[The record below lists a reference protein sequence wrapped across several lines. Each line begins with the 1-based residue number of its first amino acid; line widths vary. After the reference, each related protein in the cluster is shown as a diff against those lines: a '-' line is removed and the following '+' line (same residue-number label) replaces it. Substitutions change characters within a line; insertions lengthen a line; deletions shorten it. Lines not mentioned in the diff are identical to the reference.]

1 MIEYIE
7 SYYAPSF
14 YMLHPDK
21 KFYSDWCVN
30 NKLKIIFITI
40 NKCAST
46 SLKEYLS
53 YKKFD
58 IIDSNIIDYNYI
70 ICKMLNSFNFYSVIR
85 NPKDRYISGLN
96 EFMCSTRSNCDKQ
109 KFVENN
115 IKNNKFIF
123 DEHLLPQDLS
133 LHKILKY
140 NKKLILLKMD
150 NSLSK
155 KIPQILND
163 NSLMPTIDP
172 YKDRK
177 IMNLNFCIEMY
188 EQYCKKNIEF
198 CELYKKDFELYNISI

>member
-14 YMLHPDK
+14 YMLHTDK

-96 EFMCSTRSNCDKQ
+96 EFMCSTKSNCDKK

-123 DEHLLPQDLS
+123 DEHLLPQELS
-133 LHKILKY
+133 LHKVLKY

-150 NSLSK
+150 DSLSK

-188 EQYCKKNIEF
+188 EQYCKKNIKF